1 MLTVLVG
8 PDKTARAKRLETLL
22 ASPIKKGAD
31 IRAYTDVNFDAEEIR
46 TLAGASSLFGGTIVC
61 TLSGIGDTADG
72 RDLLERLIPD
82 IAASQHQFYLSENAL
97 LAPFLKKVESKGG
110 IVEKFEL
117 KDKPKKEEAF
127 NSFLLTDAFG
137 DRKRSL
143 AWPLYRKAIALGVE
157 PRELHGK
164 IFWAVKTMLVAG
176 SAKTAGE
183 SGLNPFVYQKAKR
196 SAGNFKE
203 EELKLMA
210 TELALMFHEALVSG
224 LDMETAMEAFILRA
238 LSK

>member
-8 PDKTARAKRLETLL
+8 SDKSARHKRQEALL
-22 ASPIKKGAD
+22 APFKKSGAD
-31 IRAYTDVNFDAEEIR
+31 VRVYTDVNFNPDDIR
-46 TLAGASSLFGGTIVC
+46 ALAGGTSLFGDTIAAVL
-61 TLSGIGDTADG
+61 TGIGDSAEG
-72 RDLLERLIPD
+72 RDMLEALIPEM
-82 IAASQHQFYLSENAL
+82 AESAHQFIISENAL
-97 LAPFLKKVESKGG
+97 LAPFLKKAESKKGT
-110 IVEKFEL
+110 VEKFDL

-164 IFWAVKTMLVAG
+164 IFWAVKSMLAAG

-203 EELKLMA
+203 EELQLMA
-210 TELALMFHEALVSG
+210 TELAVMFHEALVSG
-224 LDMETAMEAFILRA
+224 LDMETALEAFILRA